1 MVTQYA
7 RVESSRVESSRVVP
21 SALCVFFSDS
31 LRSPALS
38 LSLLQSALKLFS
50 HNSDF
55 SKWKYPRQKYPGN
68 IQEARSRSILDRAPM
83 HLSLKGEVWCPLLHG
98 KSTARNRKKKKGRP
112 LFFRFSKK
120 KKKRRRRKR
129 KRRREFFEA
138 EETERL
144 RERARARQ
152 RRGGSSEE
160 QGEAGVK
167 WKRIR
172 T

>member
-112 LFFRFSKK
+112 LFSSGFRKK
-120 KKKRRRRKR
+120 KKEEEEKEEENFSKR
-129 KRRREFFEA
+129 KRRRDLE
-138 EETERL
+138 
-144 RERARARQ
+144 RERARDRDAA
-152 RRGGSSEE
+152 
-160 QGEAGVK
+160 EAV
-167 WKRIR
+167 RIR
-172 T
+172 EKQELSGKG

>member
-21 SALCVFFSDS
+21 SALCVFFSDP

-68 IQEARSRSILDRAPM
+68 IQEISRKRDRDRFSIARQCICPSKEKFGVRFYTGNQQRGTGRRRRAAPF
-83 HLSLKGEVWCPLLHG
+83 SLPVFE
-98 KSTARNRKKKKGRP
+98 KKKKEEEEKEEEN
-112 LFFRFSKK
+112 FS
-120 KKKRRRRKR
+120 KR
-129 KRRREFFEA
+129 KRRRDLE
-138 EETERL
+138 
-144 RERARARQ
+144 RERARDRDAA
-152 RRGGSSEE
+152 
-160 QGEAGVK
+160 EAVRSREKQELSGK
-167 WKRIR
+167 G
-172 T
+172 